1 VVKDYV
7 ALLRGINVGTQR
19 RVEMKRLK
27 NLFESLGFANV
38 STYINS
44 GNVLFGSNENLS
56 YLQKTITARLGEE
69 FGFEIPTLIK
79 TKDEIKAIVD
89 AIPQKWQN
97 NDEQRSDVA
106 FLFAEIDYLEILD
119 ELPIN
124 KELVD
129 IRYVQGAV
137 FWNIERKNYNK
148 SHLNKLIKHKTYQ
161 LMTIRNV
168 NTTRILAW

>member
-1 VVKDYV
+1 MKDCV
-7 ALLRGINVGTQR
+7 ALLRGINVGNQR

-27 NLFESLGFANV
+27 NLLESLGFANV

-44 GNVLFGSNENLS
+44 GNALFGSDESLP
-56 YLQKTITARLGEE
+56 YLQELIETRLGEE

-79 TKDEIKAIVD
+79 TKDEIKAIAD
-89 AIPQKWQN
+89 AIPQEWQN

-106 FLFAEIDYLEILD
+106 FLFAQIDDEKILD

-124 KELVD
+124 REFVD
-129 IRYVQGAV
+129 IRYAKGAV

-148 SHLNKLIKHKTYQ
+148 SHLNKLIKHQAYQ

-168 NTTRILAW
+168 NTARVLAG